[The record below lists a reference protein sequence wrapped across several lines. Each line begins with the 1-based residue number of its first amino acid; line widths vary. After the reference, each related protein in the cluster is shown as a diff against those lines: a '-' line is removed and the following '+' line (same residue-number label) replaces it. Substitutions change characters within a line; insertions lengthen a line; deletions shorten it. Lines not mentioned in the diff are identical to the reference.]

1 MAKRITGVT
10 VEIGGDTTALS
21 TAIKNLNKEIN
32 ASQSE
37 LKEVEKLL
45 KMDPTSTEL
54 LTQKQRYLG
63 EEIEATR
70 EKLETLKSIEGQ
82 MTEQLNSGKISQD
95 KYDAFQREIMET
107 EDRLK
112 DLKKRRIR
120 FRPPCN
126 L

>member
-21 TAIKNLNKEIN
+21 TAIKNLNKEIS

-54 LTQKQRYLG
+54 MTQKQRYLG
-63 EEIEATR
+63 EEIKATSK
-70 EKLETLKSIEGQ
+70 KLETLKSLESQI
-82 MTEQLNSGKISQD
+82 TEQLNSGKISQISMMLF
-95 KYDAFQREIMET
+95 KE
-107 EDRLK
+107 
-112 DLKKRRIR
+112 R
-120 FRPPCN
+120 F
-126 L
+126 